1 MKRLFALVT
10 LVVVVAAPQSVA
22 AAPDHSTTYYLS
34 LGDSLAESFQPNGDL
49 TNGYAEQLHA
59 ALVIDNPKLELVKL
73 GCGGESTASMRFGSQ
88 LPTVVISCG
97 TPRNYDALFPKGT
110 QLAEAVSFLRA
121 HKGKVR
127 LVTIDI
133 GANDIQRFD
142 TDFNLIICVF
152 EDAGCEAQLAALSR
166 NLAAILAE
174 LRAAAG
180 PGVPI
185 VGMTYYNAFAPAF
198 DPEADA
204 HVSEFNGAL
213 TSTYGAASVPVADVA
228 GAFHNGQPDSVEF
241 ICAWTWVCTLGDLHA
256 NTVGYGVIADE
267 FLKTALP

>member
-1 MKRLFALVT
+1 MKRLFVLVT

-59 ALVIDNPKLELVKL
+59 ALAADNPKLKLVKL
-73 GCGGESTASMRFGSQ
+73 GCGGESTTSMRFGSQ
-88 LPTVVISCG
+88 LPTVVLSCG
-97 TPRNYDALFPKGT
+97 TPRNYASLFPKGT
-110 QLAEAVSFLRA
+110 QLAEAVGFLKA
-121 HKGKVR
+121 HKGKVG

-133 GANDIQRFD
+133 GANDIQRLD
-142 TDFNLIICVF
+142 AHGNLIICVL
-152 EDAGCEAQLAALSR
+152 EDAGCEAQLAQMSW

-185 VGMTYYNAFAPAF
+185 VGMTYYNAFAPLF

-204 HVSEFNGAL
+204 HVSEFNGTL
-213 TSTYGAASVPVADVA
+213 TATYGAAGVPVADVA
-228 GAFHNGQPDSVEF
+228 GAFHNGQPDSVGF
-241 ICAWTWVCTLGDLHA
+241 ICAWTWVCTLGEPHP
-256 NTVGYGVIADE
+256 NTSGYGVIADE
-267 FLKTALP
+267 FLKALP